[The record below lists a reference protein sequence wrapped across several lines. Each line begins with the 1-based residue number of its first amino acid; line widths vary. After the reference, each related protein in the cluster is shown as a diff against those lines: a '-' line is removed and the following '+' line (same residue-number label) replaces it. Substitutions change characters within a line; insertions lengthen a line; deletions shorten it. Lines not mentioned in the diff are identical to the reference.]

1 MVVGGE
7 SILGTPTRS
16 LERVWDSKRRPPH
29 CKLDVKQTAIFCFVQ
44 SAPYNVLKITKCS
57 ETICDAK
64 MTSGGTAWFSALVM
78 TK

>member
-1 MVVGGE
+1 MVVGG
-7 SILGTPTRS
+7 GVY